1 MKLKK
6 YLSSLLAIALLA
18 SCSNEGILD
27 NNTPIDTVPE
37 GAVAFNVSLPGRTFE
52 PATYAGTFAAEVA
65 EKSLT
70 EVRIY
75 VFDNTSANK
84 PGKLIATEKVT
95 SVGTGNTEAGVTGK
109 FYMRHLLGAKA
120 HLVAAA
126 NLDLTADQANALI
139 GTTFENFSKEI
150 ITQSPSTANKFPM
163 VSDPLAVTVPKVGAT
178 TPANITFL
186 LERLAVRIDIKNE
199 TNKTGTNKEFVLE
212 DVRTKV
218 GSLSQSYLIKGQ
230 TPVLAK
236 HDALGTKEVGTQ
248 DWIANTASNKKEM
261 FAKVYA
267 YENDNT
273 NFVLEVRGKIDNKP
287 AAFEIPFGKKLIR
300 NTRYLVKIQNAGLG
314 NLVKFDVEVVDWKD
328 GGNVVV
334 GSDSYASTKP
344 LVKSVV
350 AANSTGVA
358 GGAVGHTTANA
369 SGNINAITLT
379 KRDAYHTRVLVTSD
393 VESKITVTGAMVPW
407 VTVKEVA
414 LTPAEEAANFGA
426 KAYHI
431 AFAKNDDTYD
441 RTATLVVEPK
451 DNTEAGKR
459 QNVTVTQKGATY
471 AEAVNPLGL
480 FSNALLNGVGTFAP
494 AVTEQNASQPATW
507 GKLFQW
513 GRNTP
518 LDQAALSYDAQQI
531 PTNSPLLKTPVANKA
546 YGKGKANWSTETFT
560 TATTWQSIVNKSNA
574 GTAYVGTN
582 KVVAG
587 DPSPE
592 GWKIPS
598 HSEISAVFGIAAISF
613 NIPLTLKNQVVNNIT
628 IKNVKKNYINEVRVI
643 NNNNAPNIIYATRLK
658 ATAGS
663 DNSFY
668 TAYRYEVLPNG
679 FKVTARHLG
688 TTGAST
694 TIDQVAD
701 EAWWNNAT
709 KAGSDVVRI
718 LPRIIHYGNSATSY
732 NDYFVM
738 FTNSVASNDRVLSL
752 AINPSRLSASHN
764 VVPNVLYSILPIRA
778 K

>member
-6 YLSSLLAIALLA
+6 YLSSLLALTLLA
-18 SCSNEGILD
+18 SCSNDGIID
-27 NNTPIDTVPE
+27 NNTPIDSVPE

-65 EKSLT
+65 EKSLS

-75 VFDNTSANK
+75 VFDNTTTNK
-84 PGKLIATEKVT
+84 PGKLVATEKVT

-109 FYMRHLLGAKA
+109 FYMRHLLGSPA

-126 NLDLTADQANALI
+126 NLALTADEANALI
-139 GTTFENFSKEI
+139 GIPFEKFSGLL

-163 VSDPLAVTVPKVGAT
+163 VSEPLKVTVPKTGAT

-199 TNKTGTNKEFVLE
+199 TNNTGTNKEFVVE
-212 DVRTKV
+212 EARTKV

-236 HDALGTKEVGTQ
+236 NDALGTKEVGIKK
-248 DWIANTASNKKEM
+248 WITNNASNKKEM
-261 FAKVYA
+261 FAKVYT
-267 YENDNT
+267 YENGNT

-287 AAFEIPFGKKLIR
+287 AAFEIPFGKKLVR

-328 GGNVVV
+328 GGNVIV
-334 GSDSYASTKP
+334 GSDSYAATKP

-350 AANSTGVA
+350 VANSTGVA
-358 GGAVGHTTANA
+358 GGVKAHTEVSAGGTVN
-369 SGNINAITLT
+369 SITLT

-414 LTPAEEAANFGA
+414 LTPEEEAANFGA

-480 FSNALLNGVGTFAP
+480 FSNALLNGVKTFAP
-494 AVTEQNASQPATW
+494 AVTEENAHLTPTH

-513 GRNTP
+513 GKNTP
-518 LDQAALSYDAQQI
+518 IDFNSLQHVADQI
-531 PTNSPLLKTPVANKA
+531 PTNSPLLKTPVANRA
-546 YGKGKANWSTETFT
+546 YGKGKPNWTTETFT
-560 TATTWQSIVNKSNA
+560 TTTTWESIVMKSNA
-574 GTAYVGTN
+574 GDAYTGTN
-582 KVVAG
+582 SVKKG

-592 GWKIPS
+592 GWKIPTNR
-598 HSEISAVFGIAAISF
+598 EGLVLVPGNETAQFTDGIQRL
-613 NIPLTLKNQVVNNIT
+613 NRKLDNVV
-628 IKNVKKNYINEVRVI
+628 IKGNSPKSYINDFL
-643 NNNNAPNIIYATRLK
+643 NKDGIIYAIKQK
-658 ATAGS
+658 ATTGS
-663 DNSFY
+663 DNTY
-668 TAYRYEVLPNG
+668 LTAYRYEWTNRRLKIV
-679 FKVTARHLG
+679 ARHLG
-688 TTGAST
+688 EAGKAT
-694 TIDQVAD
+694 TINQVAN
-701 EAWWNNAT
+701 EAWWNDVT
-709 KAGSDVVRI
+709 KSGSDVIRL
-718 LPRIIHYGNSATSY
+718 LPVTNHFTPTNTY
-732 NDYFVM
+732 N
-738 FTNSVASNDRVLSL
+738 NSVTIWFNSISNNNSPLSFVVNENDAKIFSSSASNG
-752 AINPSRLSASHN
+752 
-764 VVPNVLYSILPIRA
+764 YSILPIRA